1 MNQKLAELQ
10 IIRQSHKREY
20 LYWVW
25 SNDMSTRNTV
35 LSSVQKE
42 GKKGTALTSAL
53 NSAFD
58 NANNNVAVTAKKK
71 EDKKKK

>member
-1 MNQKLAELQ
+1 
-10 IIRQSHKREY
+10 
-20 LYWVW
+20 
-25 SNDMSTRNTV
+25 MSTRNTV